1 MQFAMRRMDGRFSI
15 TDHDVAEL
23 HPTALPPRSGPFSTT
38 GQFRLARDGP
48 LPGGLAVQYSFPD
61 PGGLSSSI
69 PASADGVFW
78 LEGQPGEYSVRP
90 VAPPAYAVTEI
101 RYGGGNY
108 LYSLIPL
115 EGNTADSTLTIVLSN
130 QPASVSGTL
139 IDSEG
144 KPLPAKIVLLPDPIP
159 TNFDFRA
166 IRVASTNDR
175 GGFLFGGL
183 APGRYK
189 ALALTG
195 DDRRQDHDM
204 SLIGP
209 RLGMEDAL
217 ELTAGQDLTID
228 LRP

>member
-1 MQFAMRRMDGRFSI
+1 M
-15 TDHDVAEL
+15 
-23 HPTALPPRSGPFSTT
+23 
-38 GQFRLARDGP
+38 
-48 LPGGLAVQYSFPD
+48 QYSFPA
-61 PGGLSSSI
+61 PGALSSPI
-69 PASADGVFW
+69 PASSDGVFW
-78 LEGQPGEYSVRP
+78 LDGQPGEYSIRP
-90 VAPPAYAVTEI
+90 VVPPSYAVTDI

-115 EGNTADSTLTIVLSN
+115 EGDTADPTIAITLSD

-139 IDSEG
+139 TDDSG
-144 KPLPAKIVLLPDPIP
+144 KPVAAKVGLLPDPIP

-166 IRVASTNDR
+166 IRVAVTNDR

-209 RLGMEDAL
+209 RLGMADAF
-217 ELTAGQDLTID
+217 ELTAGQNLTIN